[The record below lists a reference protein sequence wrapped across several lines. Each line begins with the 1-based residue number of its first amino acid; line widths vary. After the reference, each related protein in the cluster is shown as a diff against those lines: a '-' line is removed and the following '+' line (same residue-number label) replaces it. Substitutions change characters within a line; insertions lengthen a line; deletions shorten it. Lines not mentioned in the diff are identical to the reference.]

1 MTTRTGLRNVQ
12 RIHFRARVTG
22 RTKVMHTVAV
32 DAHRDLVI
40 TLRQAPAMHTG
51 LVLGQ
56 LVRAQRW
63 VVLTHKGGIGMATA
77 AYFGNLLALDLTA
90 EPSRLAHGIQVGPG
104 GIAAVA
110 TGACQS
116 LLGVNVTGESFL
128 RYLERRI

>member
-32 DAHRDLVI
+32 DAHRDLVV
-40 TLRQAPAMHTG
+40 TLRQARTMHTG

-63 VVLTHKGGIGMATA
+63 VVLAHKGGIGMATA
-77 AYFGNLLALDLTA
+77 HSSGICLRSILPRNPAALLMASKSALV
-90 EPSRLAHGIQVGPG
+90 ESPPWQLA
-104 GIAAVA
+104 
-110 TGACQS
+110 
-116 LLGVNVTGESFL
+116 
-128 RYLERRI
+128 